1 MDVNACHAAKV
12 VPETRDA
19 GARSPR
25 GLPQPFAAIIALTM
39 KFILLTSPG
48 RAFFSVALALGLLSS
63 CRTLEQAS
71 VHGLNS
77 GYYRLGMPG
86 EIGQKVYVDVREEA
100 LAVYPSTGKT
110 PDSVAVLTLYPAIPD
125 SAVLREVRLSKR
137 SLDLDATSILLKYRP
152 GASGMQPQLTA
163 DFNLAF
169 YAGWRFD
176 RYILSSSRDP
186 LGKPSNRIR
195 SRGYDIGVFAG
206 PGTTPVTPFTT
217 RDRREVEYSG
227 MIVQAGVA
235 AFIESDVASFG
246 LAAGYDHLM
255 NSDRDVWIYTGKP
268 WLGFIVGVALN

>member
-1 MDVNACHAAKV
+1 MK
-12 VPETRDA
+12 
-19 GARSPR
+19 
-25 GLPQPFAAIIALTM
+25 LP
-39 KFILLTSPG
+39 LLTPHG
-48 RAFFSVALALGLLSS
+48 WAFFSAVLALGLLSS

-77 GYYRLGMPG
+77 GYYRLGTPG
-86 EIGQKVYVDVREEA
+86 ETARKVYVDVHEEA
-100 LAVYPSTGKT
+100 LAVYPCTGIT
-110 PDSVAVLTLYPAIPD
+110 PDSTAVLTLYPAIPD
-125 SAVLREVRLSKR
+125 SAMLREVRLSKR

-152 GASGMQPQLTA
+152 GTSGMQPQLTA

-176 RYILSSSRDP
+176 RFILSSSQDP
-186 LGKPSNRIR
+186 LGKPANRIR
-195 SRGYDIGVFAG
+195 SRGFDFGVFAG

-217 RDRREVEYSG
+217 RDRREVEYNG

-235 AFIESDVASFG
+235 AFIESDIASFG

-255 NSDRDVWIYTGKP
+255 NSDRGVWIYTGKP